1 MPKRYVKGEGWYY
14 GSKGPFKSEAKLNE
28 VIEAMYANGYKGH
41 DKAKT
46 KKKT

>member
-28 VIEAMYANGYKGH
+28 VIAAMHANGFRE
-41 DKAKT
+41 
-46 KKKT
+46 KKKKK